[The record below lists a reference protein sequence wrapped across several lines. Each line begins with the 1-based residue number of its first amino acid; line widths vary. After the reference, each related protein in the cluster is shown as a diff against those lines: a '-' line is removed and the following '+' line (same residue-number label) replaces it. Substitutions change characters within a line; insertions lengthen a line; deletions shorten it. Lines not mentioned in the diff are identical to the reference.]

1 MNLLKSLSTIAALTL
16 SATPSHAQFAP
27 NPGRLW
33 VSPESNGQICLAPV
47 KVAHAKAIA
56 RIDAT
61 ERREMLAAGNLS
73 PELRG
78 SAVQRILMQART
90 ARNLAKAELNR
101 AVLDCPSLT
110 VPQLVVP
117 QSRSNAFT
125 PAPKKPPKVTTGTG
139 TRKIGCSGCGS
150 VAGGRYDA
158 SNPIGGSVPLY
169 GKPDGSIVGKLPNRS
184 LVNVTEW
191 QGGVWAKLHCGRW
204 TKGTWLKAV

>member
-1 MNLLKSLSTIAALTL
+1 MNLLKSLSIIAALTL

-33 VSPESNGQICLAPV
+33 VSPESNGQICLNQA
-47 KVAHAKAIA
+47 KASHAKALV

-61 ERREMLAAGNLS
+61 ERRELRAVGELS

-78 SAVQRILMQART
+78 SAVQRILMQGRAART
-90 ARNLAKAELNR
+90 LAKAELNR

-117 QSRSNAFT
+117 LSRMNAFV
-125 PAPKKPPKVTTGTG
+125 PAPKKPPKVTMGAG

-150 VAGGRYDA
+150 VAGGQYDA

-169 GKPDGSIVGKLPNRS
+169 DKPDGSIVGKLPNRS